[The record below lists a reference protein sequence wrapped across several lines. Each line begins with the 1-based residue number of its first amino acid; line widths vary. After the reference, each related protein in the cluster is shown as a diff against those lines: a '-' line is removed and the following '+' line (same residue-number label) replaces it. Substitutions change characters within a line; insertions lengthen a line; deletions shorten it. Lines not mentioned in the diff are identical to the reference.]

1 MTRTQNFFRKY
12 ILSTLRILA
21 LFLLVNA
28 LLICLFL
35 LIFYLEGASKSQ
47 FPIEKFSSLIENNNN
62 QIEAHEDVEAFLK
75 SFDAWA
81 MLLNDNGDVTWE
93 CKMPQQLSRH
103 YSATDIALFS
113 RWYLEDYPVNIWK
126 RLDGLLVV
134 GLSPDKVTQF
144 YTSFNKKYFVTGM
157 YIVLAIFLA
166 NICLIIFF
174 FLRNIHQIEKAV
186 SPILDS
192 IHSLSDG
199 SSFHLDESGELVEI
213 RAELNRA
220 GKYLI
225 KKDNTRA
232 DWIRGISHDIHTPL
246 SMILGYSSEIE
257 DNPDVSETVHNQA
270 RIIRTYSEYLKN
282 LVENLNLTT
291 KLEYSMYTIGHNSIN
306 PVELARQVIAEFINN
321 NLSDKYELIL
331 SEFYEKNHLQII
343 GDTFL
348 LNRMLTNLI
357 RNSFI
362 HNPNGCH
369 ITVSINQDTN
379 FCIFSIEDTG
389 QGVDIYTLEHLNK
402 NGFIRNPD
410 NTEHGLGLKI
420 VNQIVHLH
428 HGKIKFSANKPHGL
442 IVQISLPR
450 DFTSMPRK

>member
-144 YTSFNKKYFVTGM
+144 YTSFNM
-157 YIVLAIFLA
+157 
-166 NICLIIFF
+166 
-174 FLRNIHQIEKAV
+174 
-186 SPILDS
+186 
-192 IHSLSDG
+192 
-199 SSFHLDESGELVEI
+199 
-213 RAELNRA
+213 
-220 GKYLI
+220 
-225 KKDNTRA
+225 
-232 DWIRGISHDIHTPL
+232 
-246 SMILGYSSEIE
+246 
-257 DNPDVSETVHNQA
+257 
-270 RIIRTYSEYLKN
+270 
-282 LVENLNLTT
+282 
-291 KLEYSMYTIGHNSIN
+291 
-306 PVELARQVIAEFINN
+306 
-321 NLSDKYELIL
+321 
-331 SEFYEKNHLQII
+331 
-343 GDTFL
+343 
-348 LNRMLTNLI
+348 
-357 RNSFI
+357 
-362 HNPNGCH
+362 
-369 ITVSINQDTN
+369 
-379 FCIFSIEDTG
+379 
-389 QGVDIYTLEHLNK
+389 
-402 NGFIRNPD
+402 
-410 NTEHGLGLKI
+410 
-420 VNQIVHLH
+420 
-428 HGKIKFSANKPHGL
+428 
-442 IVQISLPR
+442 
-450 DFTSMPRK
+450 